1 MYTYSYPAKPEIPQV
16 VYEPQLNGNNYQIKY
31 VNVVVKT
38 TKCTK
43 NNKLLLTKRNFSVII
58 IYVNLVN
65 RQAKAGKIMK
75 RVKAACITQ
84 TLHFL
89 LKEDVGQEY
98 AKKLVTEEVKKYKDS
113 LDKNKT
119 QYKIL
124 SEETKACSYL
134 KKGNCTLFRWL
145 KER

>member
-1 MYTYSYPAKPEIPQV
+1 
-16 VYEPQLNGNNYQIKY
+16 
-31 VNVVVKT
+31 
-38 TKCTK
+38 
-43 NNKLLLTKRNFSVII
+43 
-58 IYVNLVN
+58 
-65 RQAKAGKIMK
+65 MK

-119 QYKIL
+119 
-124 SEETKACSYL
+124 
-134 KKGNCTLFRWL
+134 
-145 KER
+145 